1 LRVVVRLPRPVAAV
15 LLAALVALPLV
26 GAQPV
31 GAAAPK
37 RLTILV
43 TNDDGVAAPGIDLL
57 VQRLRKLKNVR
68 VVVVAPAENK
78 SGSGDQTT
86 PGELTVTRT
95 TTASGIK
102 ARAVDGFPA
111 DTVIWALDHGV
122 KPDLV
127 VSGINQGQNIGPAIA
142 VSGTV
147 GAAKTAVR
155 NGIPALAVSQGIAEP
170 PDYPAG
176 VRLAVDWVKQHRKE
190 LTGKRPD
197 VELANLNVPTC
208 ATGEVRGV
216 VDVPPATEGDI
227 LGPSDCASTL
237 TDPTDD
243 VQAFANG
250 YAPLSIVPAD

>member
-1 LRVVVRLPRPVAAV
+1 MPRIPRTLVAT
-15 LLAALVALPLV
+15 LLVALLASPLA
-26 GAQPV
+26 GIDAA

-57 VQRLRKLKNVR
+57 VQRLRRLKNVK

-86 PGELTVTRT
+86 PGELTVTPE

-127 VSGINQGQNIGPAIA
+127 VSGINQGQNIGPAIDL
-142 VSGTV
+142 SGTV

-155 NGIPALAVSQGIAEP
+155 DGIPALAVSQGIADS
-170 PDYPAG
+170 PDYASG
-176 VRLAVDWVKQHRKE
+176 AQLAIDWVKEHRRE

-197 VELANLNVPTC
+197 VELANLNIPTC

-216 VDVPPATEGDI
+216 VDVPPATAGDV
-227 LGPSDCASTL
+227 LAPSNCESTL

-243 VQAFANG
+243 VQAFTNG
-250 YAPLSIVPAD
+250 YATLSIVPVA

>member
-1 LRVVVRLPRPVAAV
+1 MARLPRSIAGV
-15 LLAALVALPLV
+15 LLVALLAIPLA
-26 GAQPV
+26 GLQPV
-31 GAAAPK
+31 GAAAPR

-57 VQRLRKLKNVR
+57 VQRLRTLKNVK

-86 PGELTVTRT
+86 PGELTVTPA

-127 VSGINQGQNIGPAIA
+127 VSGINQGQNIGPAID

-147 GAAKTAVR
+147 GAAKTGVR
-155 NGIPALAVSQGIAEP
+155 NGIPALAVSQGGLED
-170 PDYPAG
+170 PDYASG
-176 VRLAVDWVKQHRKE
+176 VRLAVQWVKEHRKE
-190 LTGKRPD
+190 LTGKRPE
-197 VELANLNVPTC
+197 VELANLNIPTC
-208 ATGEVRGV
+208 TTGEVRGV
-216 VDVPPATEGDI
+216 VDVPPATGGEI
-227 LGPSDCASTL
+227 LAPSNCESTV

-243 VQAFANG
+243 VTAFTNG
-250 YAPLSIVPAD
+250 YATLSIVSVD